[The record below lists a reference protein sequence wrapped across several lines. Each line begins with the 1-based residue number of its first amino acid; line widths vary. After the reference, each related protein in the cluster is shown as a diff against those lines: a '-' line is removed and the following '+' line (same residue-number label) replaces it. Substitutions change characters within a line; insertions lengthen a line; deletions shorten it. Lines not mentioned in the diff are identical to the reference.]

1 MSWSLSE
8 IETLSRKAARGAG
21 LSWGLAEEAGKAAR
35 WLTAAGLPG
44 PDVLADLL
52 TRNDGADYET
62 LCPMEAEQGEWV
74 ARGGTLCP
82 LISGAVLCDNA
93 QRLGTG
99 GLTLGRIAAPML
111 LLPYLDAAARQC
123 GTPLTVR
130 WNGTAIT
137 LGDAPRATGEGL
149 EVAMTD
155 HVTISPMAASPMA
168 AGPEA
173 TPFDH
178 VTRGDMPAEVARR
191 LTAFAERTYAPE
203 TEESRLSGAGAG
215 LTDND

>member
-44 PDVLADLL
+44 PEVLADLL

-62 LCPMEAEQGEWV
+62 LCPVEAKEGQWV

-82 LISGAVLCDNA
+82 LISGAALCDNA
-93 QRLGTG
+93 PTLGSG
-99 GLTLGRIAAPML
+99 DLTLGRTAAPML

-123 GTPLTVR
+123 GTDLTVC

-137 LGDAPRATGEGL
+137 LGDVPQITGQGL
-149 EVAMTD
+149 DAAMTEQI
-155 HVTISPMAASPMA
+155 TISPAIPRAK
-168 AGPEA
+168 A
-173 TPFDH
+173 TPLTPA
-178 VTRGDMPAEVARR
+178 TRGDMPAEVAKR
-191 LTAFAERTYAPE
+191 LTTFAERTYAPD

>member
-1 MSWSLSE
+1 MSWSLTE

-35 WLTAAGLPG
+35 WLAAAGLPG
-44 PDVLADLL
+44 PQVLADLL
-52 TRNDGADYET
+52 TRNDGAEYEA
-62 LCPMEAEQGEWV
+62 LCPMEADEGQWV

-93 QRLGTG
+93 QRLTTG
-99 GLTLGRIAAPML
+99 DLTLGRTAAPML

-123 GTPLTVR
+123 RTVLTVR
-130 WNGTAIT
+130 WNGTAVT
-137 LGDAPRATGEGL
+137 LGQAAGATGTGLDAP
-149 EVAMTD
+149 MTD
-155 HVTISPMAASPMA
+155 EVTISSAKT
-168 AGPEA
+168 GA
-173 TPFDH
+173 TAPPLTQA
-178 VTRGDMPAEVARR
+178 TRGDIPTEVAQR
-191 LTAFAERTYAPE
+191 LTTFAERTYAPE

>member
-1 MSWSLSE
+1 MSWSLNE
-8 IETLSRKAARGAG
+8 IESLSRKAARGAG

-44 PDVLADLL
+44 PQVLADLL
-52 TRNDGADYET
+52 TRNDGAEYET
-62 LCPMEAEQGEWV
+62 LCPMEAEEGAWV

-93 QRLGTG
+93 QRLGAG
-99 GLTLGRIAAPML
+99 ELTLGRTAAPML

-123 GTPLTVR
+123 ATALTVR
-130 WNGTAIT
+130 WNGTTIT
-137 LGDAPRATGEGL
+137 LGDSAQASGPGLDAALAEGI
-149 EVAMTD
+149 
-155 HVTISPMAASPMA
+155 TI
-168 AGPEA
+168 
-173 TPFDH
+173 TPGTSDQNGTALQKQ
-178 VTRGDMPAEVARR
+178 TRGEMPAEVAKT

-203 TEESRLSGAGAG
+203 TEASRLSGAGAG

>member
-1 MSWSLSE
+1 MSWSLNE

-35 WLTAAGLPG
+35 WLTAVGLPG
-44 PDVLADLL
+44 PQVLADLL

-62 LCPMEAEQGEWV
+62 LCPMEADEGRWV

-99 GLTLGRIAAPML
+99 DLTLGRTAAPML

-123 GTPLTVR
+123 GSSLTVR
-130 WNGTAIT
+130 WNGTTVT
-137 LGDAPRATGEGL
+137 LGNNAQ
-149 EVAMTD
+149 AMGDSLDT
-155 HVTISPMAASPMA
+155 PMADQITIASSTAEKA
-168 AGPEA
+168 ANPL
-173 TPFDH
+173 PQH
-178 VTRGDMPAEVARR
+178 NRGDMPANVAQC
-191 LTAFAERTYAPE
+191 LKAFAERTYAPE

>member
-1 MSWSLSE
+1 MSWSLNE

-44 PDVLADLL
+44 PQVLADLL

-62 LCPMEAEQGEWV
+62 LCPMEGEEGAWV
-74 ARGGTLCP
+74 AKGGTLCP

-93 QRLGTG
+93 QRLGAG
-99 GLTLGRIAAPML
+99 ELTLGRTAAPML
-111 LLPYLDAAARQC
+111 LLPYLDAAAQQC
-123 GTPLTVR
+123 GTALTIR

-137 LGDAPRATGEGL
+137 LGDSAQTSGQGLDAALAEGITITPGTSDQTGTAL
-149 EVAMTD
+149 QKQ
-155 HVTISPMAASPMA
+155 
-168 AGPEA
+168 
-173 TPFDH
+173 
-178 VTRGDMPAEVARR
+178 TRGDMPAEVAKT
-191 LTAFAERTYAPE
+191 LTVFAERTYAPE
-203 TEESRLSGAGAG
+203 TEASRLSGAGAG

>member
-1 MSWSLSE
+1 MSWSLNE

-44 PDVLADLL
+44 PQVLADLL

-62 LCPMEAEQGEWV
+62 LCPMEADEGQWV

-93 QRLGTG
+93 QRLTTG
-99 GLTLGRIAAPML
+99 DLTLGRTAAPML
-111 LLPYLDAAARQC
+111 LLPYLDAAARQYD
-123 GTPLTVR
+123 TALTVQ
-130 WNGTAIT
+130 WNGTSIT
-137 LGDAPRATGEGL
+137 LGNMAQTTGDSLDAPMAEQI
-149 EVAMTD
+149 
-155 HVTISPMAASPMA
+155 TISPRPAVDPAKPL
-168 AGPEA
+168 GNQN
-173 TPFDH
+173 
-178 VTRGDMPAEVARR
+178 RGDMPTEVAQR
-191 LTAFAERTYAPE
+191 LTAFAGRTYAPE

>member
-1 MSWSLSE
+1 MSWSLNE

-44 PDVLADLL
+44 PQVLADLL
-52 TRNDGADYET
+52 TRNDGAEYEA
-62 LCPMEAEQGEWV
+62 LCPMEAEEGTWV
-74 ARGGTLCP
+74 AKGGTLCP

-93 QRLGTG
+93 QRLQQGKVS
-99 GLTLGRIAAPML
+99 LGRTAAPML

-123 GTPLTVR
+123 GTALTVQ
-130 WNGTAIT
+130 WNGTTIT
-137 LGDAPRATGEGL
+137 LGNAAQTTGNGLDAPMAEKI
-149 EVAMTD
+149 
-155 HVTISPMAASPMA
+155 TISP
-168 AGPEA
+168 
-173 TPFDH
+173 TP
-178 VTRGDMPAEVARR
+178 VACPAPPVARRNRGDMPADVARR